1 MTCGRTFDTDSGRFG
16 VVLGLLGS
24 LGVMKVLASQLWNVS
39 PRDPV
44 TLATVVGAMSLAA
57 LAASYFPPVA
67 RLTSIRSS
75 RCEEIRASFGRVALP
90 EDLRPRSTKLSR
102 CVGHAGDG
110 VP

>member
-24 LGVMKVLASQLWNVS
+24 LGVMKVLASELWNVS

-57 LAASYFPPVA
+57 LAASCFPA
-67 RLTSIRSS
+67 R
-75 RCEEIRASFGRVALP
+75 RAINVNPIVAL
-90 EDLRPRSTKLSR
+90 R
-102 CVGHAGDG
+102 GD
-110 VP
+110 